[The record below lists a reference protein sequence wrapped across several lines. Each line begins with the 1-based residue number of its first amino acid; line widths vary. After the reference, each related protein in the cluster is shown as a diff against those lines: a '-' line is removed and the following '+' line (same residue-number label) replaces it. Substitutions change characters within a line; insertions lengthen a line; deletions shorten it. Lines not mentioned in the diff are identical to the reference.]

1 MDRYK
6 DPQMG
11 ETDAPGVLVPDYP
24 NIQLNNLEIEIGS
37 IIAKKRN
44 SNNKNLGV
52 KPNLVISDEEK
63 ADREG
68 LLSELAFCRIARVY
82 PHEVFRL
89 GYTSKKFGGDKG
101 DAFIGDVSIDVKSTT
116 YLNGKLI
123 AMVDNELIDYFA
135 LMVGEN
141 GAYTLKGL
149 MPRSEL
155 CVEKR
160 FGHHQIFRRP
170 CFMARQDELL
180 SWTQFL
186 KKENIDV

>member
-1 MDRYK
+1 
-6 DPQMG
+6 
-11 ETDAPGVLVPDYP
+11 
-24 NIQLNNLEIEIGS
+24 
-37 IIAKKRN
+37 
-44 SNNKNLGV
+44 
-52 KPNLVISDEEK
+52 
-63 ADREG
+63 
-68 LLSELAFCRIARVY
+68 
-82 PHEVFRL
+82 
-89 GYTSKKFGGDKG
+89 
-101 DAFIGDVSIDVKSTT
+101 
-116 YLNGKLI
+116 
-123 AMVDNELIDYFA
+123 MVDNELIDYFA

-186 KKENIDV
+186 KKEKIDV